1 MAPLEAS
8 SDSEY
13 SDEDN
18 IALQQQKDIDAGLL
32 EGDLQAGEIFIQ
44 AGQLNNEKR
53 LRAKEKRRREQ
64 ELQRWEFPQLIS
76 SYQEYMSP
84 ALEYSKMVCEH
95 VFGLDVAF

>member
-18 IALQQQKDIDAGLL
+18 IAAQQKDIDAGLL

-44 AGQLNNEKR
+44 AGELNNEKR

-64 ELQRWEFPQLIS
+64 ELQRWEFPRLIS
-76 SYQEYMSP
+76 SYQEYTNP